1 MPRVGVPP
9 VGRTSGRLRFHDVSL
24 EQRYKRGVGGGLECL
39 RSLYV
44 VILISVQMLG
54 MSETCLSCFWHH
66 LHSHNAV
73 KPDVEPFLT
82 TFSLIDKPK

>member
-9 VGRTSGRLRFHDVSL
+9 VGRTSGRLHFHDVSL
-24 EQRYKRGVGGGLECL
+24 EQRYKKGGKKLECL

-54 MSETCLSCFWHH
+54 MS
-66 LHSHNAV
+66 
-73 KPDVEPFLT
+73 
-82 TFSLIDKPK
+82 